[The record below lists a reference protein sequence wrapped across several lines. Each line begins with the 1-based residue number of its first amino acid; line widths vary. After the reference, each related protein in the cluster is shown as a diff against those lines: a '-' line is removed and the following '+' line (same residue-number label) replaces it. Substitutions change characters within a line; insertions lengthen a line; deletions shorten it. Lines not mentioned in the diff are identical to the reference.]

1 MQKNDTE
8 SLHYTICKN
17 LCKMNQRPKFKS
29 LDNKP
34 LEEDID
40 VSLNGFFSIDTV
52 NISNES
58 KETKVKWT

>member
-40 VSLNGFFSIDTV
+40 VSLNGFFSMTL
-52 NISNES
+52 
-58 KETKVKWT
+58 